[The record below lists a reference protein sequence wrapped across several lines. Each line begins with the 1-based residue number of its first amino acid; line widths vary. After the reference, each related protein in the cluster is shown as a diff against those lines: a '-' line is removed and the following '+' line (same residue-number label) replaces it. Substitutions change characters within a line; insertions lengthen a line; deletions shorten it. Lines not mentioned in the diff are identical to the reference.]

1 LAIAIE
7 RIVVFSALDVVSPYL
22 FINFCHTACF
32 RFGVLGKA
40 GLSARLALDTAL
52 PKDCAL
58 LNGGVCMA
66 MLELHFLL
74 SLKLCV
80 WKHMLSF
87 LYNVFLAK
95 HTVRLLK
102 VQFLSAYFQLSSVAF
117 EGHLFVYNLHINY
130 DLPLISFFC
139 C

>member
-7 RIVVFSALDVVSPYL
+7 QIGVFSALDVVSPYL
-22 FINFCHTACF
+22 FINFCNTACF

-58 LNGGVCMA
+58 LNGGVCGDA
-66 MLELHFLL
+66 G
-74 SLKLCV
+74 SP
-80 WKHMLSF
+80 
-87 LYNVFLAK
+87 FLAFFEALCLE
-95 HTVRLLK
+95 TRALVSLRRFSLLK
-102 VQFLSAYFQLSSVAF
+102 VQFLSAYFQLCSVAF

-130 DLPLISFFC
+130 DRPLISFFC
-139 C
+139 WLVVEQQ